1 MTDKEVKDLV
11 KRVWQSWDIEDCI
24 GVGSYAKVYKAVRR
38 DIGAVSAIKVLR
50 IPDKPE
56 IIDTLIREYGSKE
69 GAREYCKTVAMSFV
83 DEIKLLESFK
93 GHPNICGI
101 EDYSIFINDD
111 GISWSIIIRMEMLTP
126 LNPKTFNATEEN
138 IIKLAKDILSALSA
152 CESLNIIHRDVK
164 PGNILMNN
172 FGSYKLCDFGIAKSM
187 DNAQNN
193 MSINKGTP
201 YYIAPEVTFSNNYDS
216 SVDVYSLGVMLYQL
230 ANNNLRPFETE
241 VNSYNDNNKALNT
254 RLSGKVP
261 IPRPSG
267 VSEQLGDIILKA
279 CAFRVEDRYSSADEM
294 LNVLERYAKG
304 ESIAVP
310 KEKSGSPAKLII
322 GIVAAFIAFCC
333 VLGFTASLTTKGKG
347 NAIIPS
353 SKNDIVSNKDN
364 VVSKTREVRTNHG
377 DSGMY
382 SIAEYN
388 SDNELIKD
396 TYYYSDDSIGRVDEY
411 NDSKMIKRTY
421 YSNGV
426 IERSSEYEYL
436 SSDEVIE
443 HWSYA
448 EGTYKDILKK
458 SNVKVSET
466 EFNKDHIIT
475 KKTDYDQEGN
485 FLAEYYYDENGNLI
499 VL

>member
-11 KRVWQSWDIEDCI
+11 KRVWQSWDIEECI
-24 GVGSYAKVYKAVRR
+24 GVGSYAKVYRAVRR

-138 IIKLAKDILSALSA
+138 IIKLAKDVLSALSA

-164 PGNILMNN
+164 PGNILVNN

-267 VSEQLGDIILKA
+267 VSEQLGNIILKA
-279 CAFRVEDRYSSADEM
+279 CAFRVEDRYSSANEM
-294 LNVLERYAKG
+294 INVLNRYVNG
-304 ESIAVP
+304 EFIAVQ
-310 KEKSGSPAKLII
+310 KQKSGSPAKLII
-322 GIVAAFIAFCC
+322 GIAAAFIVFCS
-333 VLGFTASLTTKGKG
+333 VLGLTISLATKGT
-347 NAIIPS
+347 NNNIIS
-353 SKNDIVSNKDN
+353 SNENDI
-364 VVSKTREVRTNHG
+364 VSKTREVRTNHG

-388 SDNELIKD
+388 SDDELIKD
-396 TYYYSDDSIGRVDEY
+396 TYYYADESVGRIDEY
-411 NDSKMIKRTY
+411 RDSKMIKRTY
-421 YSNGV
+421 YSNGD
-426 IERSSEYEYL
+426 IERSAEYEYL

-466 EFNKDHIIT
+466 EFNEGHIMT

-485 FLAEYYYDENGNLI
+485 FVAEYYYDENGNII
-499 VL
+499 VS